1 MKDIRIIEPRQ
12 IIKHEILNPKI
23 ELEEKKW
30 GESEW
35 KIEIW
40 KRWKEMERRKII
52 YLKKENAP
60 KSIDYLRQKISIEI
74 MKEDKEMKIKTL
86 PHLIKIPHER

>member
-1 MKDIRIIEPRQ
+1 MKDVRITKARQ
-12 IIKHEILNPKI
+12 IIKYERLCSKV

-30 GESEW
+30 GQSEW

-52 YLKKENAP
+52 FLKKENAP
-60 KSIDYLRQKISIEI
+60 KLINCLRQKILIEI
-74 MKEDKEMKIKTL
+74 MKEDKEMKIKM
-86 PHLIKIPHER
+86 